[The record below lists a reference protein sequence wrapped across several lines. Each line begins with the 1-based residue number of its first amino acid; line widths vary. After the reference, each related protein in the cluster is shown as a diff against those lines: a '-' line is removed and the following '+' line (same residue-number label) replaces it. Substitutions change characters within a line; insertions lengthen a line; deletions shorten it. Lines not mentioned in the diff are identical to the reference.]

1 MKFKFILGA
10 LAALALTSASIV
22 NAEQSRFGFGI
33 AGGAGNFD
41 TSGTET
47 EGTAADTSTRTAN
60 ESAGVPIANFFMEY
74 AGRIDDWGATI
85 GLNVIPGEHTLGKR
99 SRTDSDGDDAAEN
112 DDGTRTASATI
123 EDFITLYTNIPIM
136 GSNMYLLGGIHSAEI
151 ITTETL
157 QTSKYPNEH
166 VLGYQ
171 VGLGYRAGKFKAQV
185 YYSDFGDIDL
195 QSDQNNG
202 QKIEASADATAFTIS
217 YGF

>member
-1 MKFKFILGA
+1 MKKL
-10 LAALALTSASIV
+10 LAGTFAMFVIAFMPAKADID
-22 NAEQSRFGFGI
+22 FGI
-33 AGGAGNFD
+33 TLQAGSYD
-41 TSGTET
+41 TSGSET
-47 EGTAADTSTRTAN
+47 EKNTAGDFENTSKSVSETFQGASIYIEAVSDN
-60 ESAGVPIANFFMEY
+60 GFAIGIDYVPTD
-74 AGRIDDWGATI
+74 ID
-85 GLNVIPGEHTLGKR
+85 LGSG
-99 SRTDSDGDDAAEN
+99 SRVDADGDDAAEN